1 MHRHLHTGELHRYRP
16 VAMREVH
23 AFLRRTLD
31 MSGGVNIRSINRYAR
46 CPVMDTPSESPILSR
61 IFAGTM
67 LDVVYGIQVTS
78 VDDPNIVRTEK
89 GGECFGKMK
98 VPGAFWADSIPILQY
113 IPAWAPGGSAQRF
126 AAQHR
131 PTALAMRD
139 EPFGRVRTELV
150 GQPLISTCSVEL
162 TPYFDRKQAHIST
175 A

>member
-1 MHRHLHTGELHRYRP
+1 
-16 VAMREVH
+16 
-23 AFLRRTLD
+23 
-31 MSGGVNIRSINRYAR
+31 
-46 CPVMDTPSESPILSR
+46 
-61 IFAGTM
+61 M

-131 PTALAMRD
+131 STVLALRD
-139 EPFGRVRTELV
+139 EPFETVRGELV
-150 GQPLISTCSVEL
+150 GHPSMDLCSLKSTL
-162 TPYFDRKQAHIST
+162 RFGRKQVHTSA